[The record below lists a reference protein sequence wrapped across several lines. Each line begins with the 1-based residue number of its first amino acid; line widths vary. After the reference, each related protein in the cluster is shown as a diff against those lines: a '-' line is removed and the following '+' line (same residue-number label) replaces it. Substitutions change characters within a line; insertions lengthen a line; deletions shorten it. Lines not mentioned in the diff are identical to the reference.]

1 MIRGLLDRVED
12 DPDLSKSDIYNLRT
26 QKSDQFTNI
35 VGMTSTT
42 WSQSKTRLKRTRK
55 HKKANF
61 LDLIGQTKAFLC
73 EKNSID

>member
-35 VGMTSTT
+35 ARDDLDNLEPEQDKVEED
-42 WSQSKTRLKRTRK
+42 
-55 HKKANF
+55 KKANF
-61 LDLIGQTKAFLC
+61 LDLIGQTKALLC
-73 EKNSID
+73 EMNLID